1 MILNALL
8 HCCSWTE
15 TSLKHCSPAFMKQVL
30 PMLTNPTNPPRRI
43 RLAGQVFLVARSE
56 VQRLNSLLPL
66 ESRCHEFSCVA
77 QRHKILSPPYC
88 NLWSLCFV
96 THFHRAIQDWQMFAT
111 LAAKP
116 CDCEG
121 IEDLCYWSILK
132 RRSQLQPRQVA
143 TGNQSLK
150 FSEGAVDSSWAVEA
164 LVQNLDKLH
173 LLDVALVLLSIL
185 ATKHFLNQFQ
195 QRWV

>member
-1 MILNALL
+1 M
-8 HCCSWTE
+8 
-15 TSLKHCSPAFMKQVL
+15 
-30 PMLTNPTNPPRRI
+30 
-43 RLAGQVFLVARSE
+43 FLVARSE

-88 NLWSLCFV
+88 NLWSRSLCFV
-96 THFHRAIQDWQMFAT
+96 THFHRTIQDWQMFAT

-132 RRSQLQPRQVA
+132 RRSQLQPRQVRRS
-143 TGNQSLK
+143 GNHSLK

-164 LVQNLDKLH
+164 LVQNLEKNPFAWCSFGATFH
-173 LLDVALVLLSIL
+173 PCYQTLVEPIPTEMGIIL
-185 ATKHFLNQFQ
+185 VGEPADPGTVCFLFLAVRHFLTTFW
-195 QRWV
+195 REEDVI